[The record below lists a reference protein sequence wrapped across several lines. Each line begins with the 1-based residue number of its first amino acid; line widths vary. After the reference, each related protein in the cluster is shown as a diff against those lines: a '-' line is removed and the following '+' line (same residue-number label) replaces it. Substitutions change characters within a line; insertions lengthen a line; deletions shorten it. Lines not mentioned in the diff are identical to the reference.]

1 MGFQEFMNDYSTYIL
16 LAIGAVLLVGLIV
29 FKRYMASKQTNNSQV
44 QEHLQQQKQQQENLQ
59 PVNHPQYPDE
69 LEQTQTQQD
78 EQEQSNE
85 TDEQSN
91 ENIVCDPSSGKC
103 FDISKMNSQETS
115 ITQQ

>member
-16 LAIGAVLLVGLIV
+16 LAVGAVLLIGLIV
-29 FKRYMASKQTNNSQV
+29 FKRYMASKQTDNAQV
-44 QEHLQQQKQQQENLQ
+44 QEHLQQQKQQPE
-59 PVNHPQYPDE
+59 NHPEYQDE
-69 LEQTQTQQD
+69 LEQTQQD
-78 EQEQSNE
+78 EQQEQSNE

-103 FDISKMNSQETS
+103 FDISKMNSQDTS